1 MSRIYYLNVKSF
13 NKSIDVSKLLPGL
26 DTNWECCVH
35 SYYIVINGERQKVL
49 RMNCNLVEFDRVL
62 RKPHLLEIISNR
74 EGLSTVE
81 ILRWKRILITATT
94 DFRLLITNLTNSPV
108 NNISEKDS
116 HVLLAF
122 RARL

>member
-49 RMNCNLVEFDRVL
+49 RMKCNLVEFDRVL
-62 RKPHLLEIISNR
+62 RKPHLLEIVSNR

-81 ILRWKRILITATT
+81 ILRWKRILITTTT